1 MLENLHVAMRW
12 DLCIFGFLQMHVF
25 SIIFVLQSVI
35 DGDLCEFFNSLD
47 SSKRRNIAEE
57 LDRTPAEVFSKQYLP
72 KTLSEKET
80 GVMLNS
86 WPLKETQNLST
97 EHSYC

>member
-1 MLENLHVAMRW
+1 
-12 DLCIFGFLQMHVF
+12 MHVF

-72 KTLSEKET
+72 KILSEKET

-86 WPLKETQNLST
+86 WPLKET
-97 EHSYC
+97 

>member
-25 SIIFVLQSVI
+25 SIIFVIQSVI

-72 KTLSEKET
+72 KILSEKET

-86 WPLKETQNLST
+86 WPLKET
-97 EHSYC
+97 